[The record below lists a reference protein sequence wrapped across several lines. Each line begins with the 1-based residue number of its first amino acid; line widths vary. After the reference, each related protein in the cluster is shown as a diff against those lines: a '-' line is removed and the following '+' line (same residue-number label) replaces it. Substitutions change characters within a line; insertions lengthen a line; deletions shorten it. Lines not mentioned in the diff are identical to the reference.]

1 MRRLWQLSSSS
12 SLARRQPGLPTP
24 PRILIDRNASGW
36 PPPLGVGGGWS
47 SGCGRLMASG
57 SVLAA
62 AAKDLASYT
71 SSSSSDQQPAG
82 RLLEASRTAVE
93 AALRRPLG
101 ALSAPFRRFPNI
113 RRRHRHGTRSW
124 PPAEHQNP
132 TCYHHSPSQA
142 ISAPSRIARSKSL
155 SKRHH
160 WVLTRR
166 QNHNAHWFFKILSLW
181 VLPKLLRILQLV
193 YCGDF
198 LVQYL
203 LFPLPFCNFPL

>member
-82 RLLEASRTAVE
+82 RSRDFSK
-93 AALRRPLG
+93 LHGPPWKPRFG
-101 ALSAPFRRFPNI
+101 ALSAPFRRPF
-113 RRRHRHGTRSW
+113 
-124 PPAEHQNP
+124 
-132 TCYHHSPSQA
+132 
-142 ISAPSRIARSKSL
+142 
-155 SKRHH
+155 
-160 WVLTRR
+160 
-166 QNHNAHWFFKILSLW
+166 
-181 VLPKLLRILQLV
+181 
-193 YCGDF
+193 GDF
-198 LVQYL
+198 LTSVADTAMERVL
-203 LFPLPFCNFPL
+203 GLPLSTRTPLVTTTVRVKQFRLRHGSLVPSRSQNVIIGC

>member
-1 MRRLWQLSSSS
+1 
-12 SLARRQPGLPTP
+12 
-24 PRILIDRNASGW
+24 
-36 PPPLGVGGGWS
+36 
-47 SGCGRLMASG
+47 MASG

-82 RLLEASRTAVE
+82 RSRGDCDVAIRDLTPPPFMRYFSFLCNCPLYRLLEASRTAVE